1 MQKSS
6 YIEVL
11 LMVVIVSAVGYG
23 TVFIGAMTAPNVMD
37 WNLTD
42 SPDPYDQ
49 QIFDPY
55 DHAIFL
61 ESQWY
66 PTGQSGTEIM
76 HDQAIF
82 DPYEIPY
89 DQAPL
94 DPYEIPHDQ
103 TAPLD
108 PYEIPHD
115 QAIFLESQWYPTGQ
129 SGTEIMHDQ
138 AILNPLPSPPSL
150 TGNDDQR
157 IEIIEDDTR
166 QEENAIKNDVGNYW
180 LNKLLRRVDVR
191 KEASD
196 SQGIVW
202 PIVNFLGRFFGF

>member
-37 WNLTD
+37 WNLAD

-49 QIFDPY
+49 
-55 DHAIFL
+55 AI
-61 ESQWY
+61 
-66 PTGQSGTEIM
+66 
-76 HDQAIF
+76 
-82 DPYEIPY
+82 
-89 DQAPL
+89 
-94 DPYEIPHDQ
+94 
-103 TAPLD
+103 
-108 PYEIPHD
+108 
-115 QAIFLESQWYPTGQ
+115 LESQWYPTGQ